1 MHVQNNKKR
10 GIDEGVK
17 EMIRE
22 LYNFGVTGPMN
33 IIYALRDKKVDKEK
47 IPSRRQIY
55 NFLYELK
62 QELFGPATITY
73 SELKNWCQN
82 NLSNNLTNENDP
94 YVVDYYVS
102 IPGKLIDITL
112 PVNFTYNFVQ
122 LDQYFRLVMS
132 TNATFY
138 LIHYCT

>member
-1 MHVQNNKKR
+1 
-10 GIDEGVK
+10 
-17 EMIRE
+17 MIRE

-94 YVVDYYVS
+94 YVVDY
-102 IPGKLIDITL
+102 
-112 PVNFTYNFVQ
+112 
-122 LDQYFRLVMS
+122 
-132 TNATFY
+132 
-138 LIHYCT
+138 